1 MQVNRALN
9 QENETQQKTACI
21 QSFLKKMLLKKF
33 KKQIFSF
40 AKIWK
45 TFIPCLLTVLTVCIN
60 AVSFL
65 SYDLHPDA
73 CLAKPGID
81 TIEYIDADMRVAIRY
96 TGSATVSQRVSYEI
110 VMQ

>member
-1 MQVNRALN
+1 
-9 QENETQQKTACI
+9 
-21 QSFLKKMLLKKF
+21 MLLKKF